1 MSDPLYLRKR
11 FRSLLVHRDANQL
24 DVRTKG
30 FSFGLHDDKNPFIS
44 LPSDMAREILNWL
57 SPSDLCVFSVV
68 SVYCH
73 SLVKCWDVWANRITT
88 DFSQV
93 ECTVDEN
100 CVESYNWKLLY
111 FFCKEKALAKKR
123 LNISL
128 LKQSSQGDPQF
139 EKELLRLYKELYQQK
154 LPVIETTF
162 RLYQYNDLSFHRVPS
177 MNWPLHGN
185 FLRKFQDAFVGPC
198 NGDMHCMGCVE
209 CKFID
214 AVIAAC
220 DLKIASYSIGG
231 QLVGDLCAEIQ
242 SHAMQKKID
251 NVVKLISK
259 LRFEINKLMNLYET
273 YLRLPPSSPIG
284 LGKEILDIPLVPP
297 VN

>member
-1 MSDPLYLRKR
+1 
-11 FRSLLVHRDANQL
+11 
-24 DVRTKG
+24 
-30 FSFGLHDDKNPFIS
+30 
-44 LPSDMAREILNWL
+44 
-57 SPSDLCVFSVV
+57 
-68 SVYCH
+68 
-73 SLVKCWDVWANRITT
+73 
-88 DFSQV
+88 
-93 ECTVDEN
+93 
-100 CVESYNWKLLY
+100 
-111 FFCKEKALAKKR
+111 
-123 LNISL
+123 
-128 LKQSSQGDPQF
+128 
-139 EKELLRLYKELYQQK
+139 
-154 LPVIETTF
+154 
-162 RLYQYNDLSFHRVPS
+162 
-177 MNWPLHGN
+177 
-185 FLRKFQDAFVGPC
+185 
-198 NGDMHCMGCVE
+198 MGCVE